1 MFKLFIKRPILSGVI
16 SVLFICLGALAIST
30 LPITQFPDIVPPSV
44 TVTARYTGASADVM
58 SKTVATPLERA
69 INGVPGMTYMTTVCT
84 NDGMSLTTIYFKV
97 GTDPDVAAV
106 NVQNRVTTVLDELP
120 EEVIRAGVI
129 TEKEVNS
136 MLMYL
141 NILSSDTTHTENF
154 VYNFTDI
161 NILRELKRI
170 DGVGFVEIMGSR
182 DYAMRVWLNPNRLA
196 VYNMSPQDVTEAI
209 RSQNIEAAPG
219 KTGISSDK
227 LPQQLQY
234 TLQYTGKFSTPEEY
248 GEIVLKALP
257 DGSLLKLKDVAEID
271 FDSED
276 YNMISMTDG
285 KPSAA
290 IMIKQRP
297 GSNAKEVIENIKA
310 KMEEIKESSFLPGM
324 DYNISYDVSRFL
336 DASISSVLKTLLEAF
351 ILVFIVVYIF
361 LQNFRSTLIPAIAVP
376 VSLIGTFFFMD
387 MLGFSINMLTLFALV
402 LAIGIVVDNAIV
414 VVEAVHVKMER
425 EKLSPYKASV
435 EAMKEIGG
443 AIVAITLVMS
453 AVFVPVGFMS
463 GTVGIF
469 YQQFSLTLAV
479 AIVISGINALTL
491 SPALCALL
499 LKHDRGKSKRP
510 NLLRRFFIVFNRG
523 YERFERRY
531 NIGLKKYLGRK
542 FFTYATLILFFLA
555 TWGMSSILPTGFIP
569 NEDQG
574 MIYVNVNTP
583 PGATLERS
591 EKALNQIQAALLPMD
606 EIETISTL
614 AGYSLMTETEDASY
628 GMGMI
633 NLKPWNERDK
643 TAAELLDVYAERTAH
658 IKDAE
663 IQYFLPPTVPGFGN
677 ASGFELRLQDRTAAS
692 FQETARVA
700 NMLVDSLNRDP
711 RLQGVTSGFQ
721 PNFPQY
727 LLKVDLAQAAKLGVN
742 VNEAL
747 ESLQSYVGSF
757 YSSNFIRFGQMYK
770 VMLQA
775 SPEYRME
782 PKDIYSLYAKN
793 RNGEMVPYS
802 NFLTMERIFG
812 PNQITRYNMFT
823 SSLITGDAALGV
835 STGEA
840 IAAVE
845 EVAAKILPRG
855 YALEWSGVSREEKES
870 GGQTILIFGI
880 CLLFVYLLL
889 AAQYESLLL
898 PFPVILSLPAGVFG
912 AYFVLQLAGIDN
924 NIYAQV
930 ALVMLIGLLGKNAIL
945 IIEMAN
951 QFRKQGMSILEAAM
965 KGAGSRLRP
974 ILMTSFAFICGLIPL
989 MMASGAG
996 ALGNRSI
1003 GTAAAGGMLI
1013 GTMVGIFLVPGLYV
1027 VFESLAT
1034 RLKRNRPAIDMEDY
1048 EA

>member
-310 KMEEIKESSFLPGM
+310 KMEEIKENSFLPGM

-425 EKLSPYKASV
+425 DKLSPYKASV

-523 YERFERRY
+523 YDRFERRY

-643 TAAELLDVYAERTAH
+643 TAAELLEVYAERTAH

-700 NMLVDSLNRDP
+700 NMLVDSLNNDP

-951 QFRKQGMSILEAAM
+951 QFRKQGMSIIEAAM

>member
-523 YERFERRY
+523 YDRFERRY

-555 TWGMSSILPTGFIP
+555 TWGISSILPTGFIP

-643 TAAELLDVYAERTAH
+643 TAAELLEVYAERTAH

-802 NFLTMERIFG
+802 NFLTMERVFG

-823 SSLITGDAALGV
+823 SSLITGDAAPGV
-835 STGEA
+835 SSGEA

-845 EVAAKILPRG
+845 EIAADILPRG

-912 AYFVLQLAGIDN
+912 AYFVLQLAGLDN